1 MADISPGAF
10 APCVK
15 ARRPALRSPP
25 LGTRKRK
32 RPARPL
38 SSESEVESETALESE
53 VESETASDSTESGD
67 QEEAPRIGGRRAPRR
82 LGGRF
87 FLDMS
92 AESTTGT
99 ETDASVSDD
108 PDDTSDWSCDD
119 IPPRP
124 KRARVNL
131 RLTSSP
137 DRRDGV
143 IFPKMGRVRS
153 TRETQPRAPTPSAPS
168 PNAMLRRSVR
178 QAQRRSSARWTP
190 DLGYM
195 RQCINQLFRVLRV
208 ARDPHGSAN
217 RLRHLIRDCYLM
229 GYCRAR
235 LAPRTWCRLL
245 QVSGGTWGMHLR
257 NTIREVEARFDATA
271 EPVCKLPCLEA
282 RRYGPE
288 CDLSNLEIHLS
299 ATSDDEISD
308 ATDLE
313 AAGSDHTLASQS
325 DTEDAPSPV
334 TLETPEPR
342 GSLAV
347 RLEDEFGEFDWTPQ
361 EGSQP
366 WLSAVVADTSSVE
379 RPGPSDSGA
388 GRAAEDR
395 KCLDGCRK
403 MRFSTACPYPC
414 SDTFLRP

>member
-1 MADISPGAF
+1 
-10 APCVK
+10 
-15 ARRPALRSPP
+15 
-25 LGTRKRK
+25 
-32 RPARPL
+32 
-38 SSESEVESETALESE
+38 
-53 VESETASDSTESGD
+53 
-67 QEEAPRIGGRRAPRR
+67 
-82 LGGRF
+82 
-87 FLDMS
+87 
-92 AESTTGT
+92 
-99 ETDASVSDD
+99 
-108 PDDTSDWSCDD
+108 
-119 IPPRP
+119 
-124 KRARVNL
+124 
-131 RLTSSP
+131 
-137 DRRDGV
+137 
-143 IFPKMGRVRS
+143 
-153 TRETQPRAPTPSAPS
+153 
-168 PNAMLRRSVR
+168 MLRRSVR